1 VKVFVPVVI
10 FSFIL
15 SVIEALLGLL
25 VISLL
30 LLQQAKSWMQMKQDI
45 NVIIGFILFACLEAL
60 NMFCRNAANN
70 CISRN
75 IL

>member
-1 VKVFVPVVI
+1 MKVFVPIVI

-15 SVIEALLGLL
+15 SVIKALSGRL

-30 LLQQAKSWMQMKQDI
+30 LLQQAKSWIAMKQDM
-45 NVIIGFILFACLEAL
+45 NVIVGFILLAFLEVL
-60 NMFCRNAANN
+60 NMFCGNATNN
-70 CISRN
+70 RIGRN